1 LSDLTLTIGER
12 DFTVEFEV
20 VNQATGG
27 AFDLTPYDNIR
38 LFIKTTDYL
47 TDIVPGGI
55 ILGTIAPP
63 TKGILAWSII
73 ASQVP
78 TVAGQY
84 YGKVDFEDTGS
95 GEVRKS
101 EQFDIRITRSLSS

>member
-1 LSDLTLTIGER
+1 MSDLTLTIGEK

-38 LFIKTTDYL
+38 LFIKTTNFL
-47 TDIVPGGI
+47 TDIIPGGV
-55 ILGTIAPP
+55 ILGTIAPAE
-63 TKGILAWSII
+63 KGLLAWSII

-84 YGKVDFEDTGS
+84 YGKVDFENTVT